1 VDAAGVTLVEPCA
14 VTVPTSGAMVSCVAS
29 VDVQLKVDA
38 SPCSTEVGLAE
49 RVTEG

>member
-1 VDAAGVTLVEPCA
+1 
-14 VTVPTSGAMVSCVAS
+14 